1 VSNIVILLKPSFIL
15 NIVLRSH
22 DLREPVVYGISYI
35 HPIMSHN
42 ILIEPTANYV

>member
-22 DLREPVVYGISYI
+22 DLREPVVYGTSYI